1 MIDDDI
7 DLTADYIVETGD
19 LVATSVDCALRLA
32 ALSWFGFNNAE
43 ILNKQTLPLPT
54 KAWIL
59 LIGLLLG
66 KKQF

>member
-1 MIDDDI
+1 MIEDDI

-32 ALSWFGFNNAE
+32 ALAWFVFKNAE

-54 KAWIL
+54 MAWIL

-66 KKQF
+66 KK